1 MKMHNLYYNSTL
13 VLRIIEDMEKLSKN
27 LKKIDTTNFTKKGM
41 YLVESMNSFSNQL
54 KNVYDIYNDIEDFI
68 NEYDR
73 NMIGIDN
80 H

>member
-1 MKMHNLYYNSTL
+1 MHNLYYNSTL

-54 KNVYDIYNDIEDFI
+54 ENVYDIYNDIEDFI

>member
-1 MKMHNLYYNSTL
+1 MHNLYYNSTL

-27 LKKIDTTNFTKKGM
+27 LKKVDTTNFTKKGM

-54 KNVYDIYNDIEDFI
+54 ENVYDIYNDIEDFI